1 MIDSVRD
8 ARARLER
15 AKGQLAAA
23 HAQFSDFQERLESDS
38 ADADATASARLILQ
52 ESARVTQEQVQY
64 RISNLATLAMESVF
78 DEPYTIGLEFENK
91 YGRTVANLFFERDG
105 EAINPLD
112 ASGGGAVDVAAF
124 GLQLSMWTLKVPRSR
139 NLFVLDE
146 PLKWLKGG
154 SLPEKGAEMI
164 RQISHKLGVQII
176 MVSHIPD
183 QIAHADKVFQIV
195 QKRGIASIK

>member
-1 MIDSVRD
+1 MIDNVWD

-23 HAQFSDFQERLESDS
+23 RAELSDFQARLGNDQAE
-38 ADADATASARLILQ
+38 ADACTSARIILQ
-52 ESARVTQEQVQY
+52 ESARLTQEQVQY

-78 DEPYTIGLEFENK
+78 EDPYKIGLEFESK
-91 YGRTVANLFFERDG
+91 YGRTAANLFFERDG
-105 EAINPLD
+105 EPINPLD

-124 GLQLSMWTLKVPRSR
+124 GLQLSLWTLRIPRSR
-139 NLFVLDE
+139 NLFILDE

-164 RQISHKLGVQII
+164 QQISHKLGVQII

-183 QIAHADKVFQIV
+183 QIEHADKVFEIV
-195 QKRGIASIK
+195 QKRGISSIK